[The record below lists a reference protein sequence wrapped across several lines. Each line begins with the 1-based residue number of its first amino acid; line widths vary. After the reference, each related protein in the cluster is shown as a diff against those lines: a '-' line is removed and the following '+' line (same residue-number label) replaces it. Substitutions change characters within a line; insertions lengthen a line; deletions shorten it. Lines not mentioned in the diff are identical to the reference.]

1 MVLLG
6 FGSVDSNGA
15 VDTDCNG
22 DGDGVNIRIDAG
34 VGINVKCKCNIY
46 GDGAVCFGVDVDG
59 NINGRIDDG
68 FDYDVVDTV

>member
-1 MVLLG
+1 MLLG

-22 DGDGVNIRIDAG
+22 DGD
-34 VGINVKCKCNIY
+34 
-46 GDGAVCFGVDVDG
+46 VCFGVDGDG

-68 FDYDVVDTV
+68 FDYDVVDTD